1 MNSKYGKTNLSN
13 EYLPL
18 KRLILMTMVMLALPT
33 LLLCQTNG
41 KNAGKSGGEQAVR
54 QMINDLTATLG
65 KNDAAALDRIYDD
78 DYALTNESGV
88 VTGKAERLAQIR
100 SGEFKFE
107 SVSFDEVK
115 IQMYGNTAVARYRGT
130 TKAKFKGED
139 ISSSLRVT
147 LTFVKIK
154 GRWQLVAAQTTTVK

>member
-1 MNSKYGKTNLSN
+1 MNSENTNK
-13 EYLPL
+13 YLPL
-18 KRLILMTMVMLALPT
+18 KQLILTAAAIFALPA
-33 LLLCQTNG
+33 LLLCQTTA
-41 KNAGKSGGEQAVR
+41 KNADKSGGDEQAVR
-54 QMINDLTATLG
+54 QTINDLTAALG
-65 KNDAAALDRIYDD
+65 KNDAAALDRIYAD

-100 SGEFKFE
+100 SGELKFE
-107 SVSFDEVK
+107 SVSFDDVK
-115 IQMYGNTAVARYRGT
+115 IQIYGNTAVARYRGT

-154 GRWQLVAAQTTTVK
+154 GRWQLVAAQTTTIK